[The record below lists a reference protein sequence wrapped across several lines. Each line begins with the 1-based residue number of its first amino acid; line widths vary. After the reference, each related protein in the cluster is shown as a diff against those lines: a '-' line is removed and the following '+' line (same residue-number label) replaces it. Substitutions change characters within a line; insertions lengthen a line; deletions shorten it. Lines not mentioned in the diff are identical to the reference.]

1 MRLIR
6 VSSKSDV
13 KKVAGSIAKM
23 FRENYI
29 ADVEIQAVGAAAVN
43 QAVKSI
49 AIAEEFLKEDSIS
62 LFFKVKFINVDFNGV
77 KESGI
82 LFRVEANLVRD

>member
-29 ADVEIQAVGAAAVN
+29 GDVHVQAVGAAAVN

-49 AIAEEFLKEDSIS
+49 AIAEEFLKEDKLTLS
-62 LFFKVKFINVDFNGV
+62 FKAKFINVDFNGI

-82 LFRVEANLVRD
+82 LFIIESSLLYD